1 MELLE
6 ICKQAKEVK
15 QQIAVL
21 STVQKNQAL
30 SAVADK
36 LVEKQKKLIDANSI
50 DMENGRKNQMP
61 EGLLDR
67 LLLTEARIAQMAE
80 GLRQVVSLVP
90 TV

>member
-36 LVEKQKKLIDANSI
+36 LVEKPDA
-50 DMENGRKNQMP
+50 GR
-61 EGLLDR
+61 
-67 LLLTEARIAQMAE
+67 
-80 GLRQVVSLVP
+80 LVRP
-90 TV
+90 SVIN